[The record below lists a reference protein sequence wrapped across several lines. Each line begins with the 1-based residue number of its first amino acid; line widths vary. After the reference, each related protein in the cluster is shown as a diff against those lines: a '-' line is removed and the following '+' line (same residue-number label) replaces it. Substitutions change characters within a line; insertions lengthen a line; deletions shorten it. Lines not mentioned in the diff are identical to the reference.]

1 MIDVRLGNGFD
12 VHDFTEGNEIT
23 LCGINIPFSKKLLG
37 HSDADVGLHAVTDA
51 VYGAIAAGDIG
62 THFPPSDPK
71 FKNASSDLFLKH
83 AVQLTNQL
91 GYEINNVDCTIIC
104 EQPKIGPLSEEMRT
118 SISEIMGLDKQRI
131 SVKATTS
138 EKLGFTGREEGIAA
152 LATVTVSKVE

>member
-1 MIDVRLGNGFD
+1 MDVRLGNGFD
-12 VHDFTEGNEIT
+12 VHAFTEGNEIT

-91 GYEINNVDCTIIC
+91 GYQINNVDCTIIC
-104 EQPKIGPLSEEMRT
+104 EQPKIGPLSERMRT

>member
-12 VHDFTEGNEIT
+12 VHAFTEGNEIT

-51 VYGAIAAGDIG
+51 IYGAIAAGDIG

-91 GYEINNVDCTIIC
+91 GYQINNVDCTIIC
-104 EQPKIGPLSEEMRT
+104 EQPKIGPLSERMRT
-118 SISEIMGLDKQRI
+118 SVSEIMGLDKQRI

>member
-12 VHDFTEGNEIT
+12 VHAFTEGNEIT

-37 HSDADVGLHAVTDA
+37 HSDADVGLHAITDA
-51 VYGAIAAGDIG
+51 IYGAIAAGDIG

-104 EQPKIGPLSEEMRT
+104 EQPKIGPLSEEMRI
-118 SISEIMGLDKQRI
+118 SISKIMGLDKQRI

>member
-12 VHDFTEGNEIT
+12 VHAFTEGNEIS

-51 VYGAIAAGDIG
+51 IYGAIAAGDIG

-83 AVQLTNQL
+83 AVQLTNKL

-104 EQPKIGPLSEEMRT
+104 EQPKIAPFSERMRT
-118 SISEIMGLDKQRI
+118 SISKIMGLDKQRI